1 MKKAILAAA
10 ILGAA
15 VLTVNPFAAPNPV
28 FAAEQTATAE
38 AAVPQL
44 TYTYT
49 SKNYGYTIQCP
60 QKPVGVIPASELY
73 PDKKGEVLIF
83 DNDGYDIKKAWVIIT
98 DAFEESKVPDLNKL
112 TEPEAETLL
121 KGIFE
126 TNAYESIMTV
136 NLTPTNRG
144 IYAVTAKTV
153 DIDTDGDGK
162 ADVTATADTQMAIT
176 FFRGE
181 KGGRYQIMLI
191 DNPNLLVQDVA
202 LSQRGVVSFQ
212 ETK

>member
-1 MKKAILAAA
+1 M
-10 ILGAA
+10 
-15 VLTVNPFAAPNPV
+15 
-28 FAAEQTATAE
+28 
-38 AAVPQL
+38 
-44 TYTYT
+44 
-49 SKNYGYTIQCP
+49 
-60 QKPVGVIPASELY
+60 
-73 PDKKGEVLIF
+73 
-83 DNDGYDIKKAWVIIT
+83 T

-202 LSQRGVVSFQ
+202 LYQRGVVSFQ